1 VCVCVPNNID
11 ELATCWEWMR
21 LGFGVGLKNI
31 FLLFGRYII
40 LPPPPVFQS
49 RGGVH
54 KTKMWADEDG
64 YAEIAQLPPEVL
76 KAIEQVLVPIKIHI
90 RNEYKTRD
98 ASLRLMRLPLCGTTL
113 CYVVGSA

>member
-1 VCVCVPNNID
+1 MNLLLKSWYRKYIFVVWQIHNITTTTSVPV
-11 ELATCWEWMR
+11 L
-21 LGFGVGLKNI
+21 
-31 FLLFGRYII
+31 
-40 LPPPPVFQS
+40 QS

-90 RNEYKTRD
+90 RIRNERRQLETDETAVVWDYFNFMLYCRFCL
-98 ASLRLMRLPLCGTTL
+98 AMTL
-113 CYVVGSA
+113 WINQISTW